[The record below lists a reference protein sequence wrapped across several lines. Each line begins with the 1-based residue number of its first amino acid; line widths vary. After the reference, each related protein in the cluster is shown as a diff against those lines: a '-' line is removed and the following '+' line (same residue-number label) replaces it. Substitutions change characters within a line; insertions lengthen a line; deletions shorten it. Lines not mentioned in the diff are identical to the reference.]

1 MKLRAKIQVLFSL
14 IIIVTLVV
22 VTLYA
27 KELQYNAALKL
38 LGDNLTTSASIA
50 SNYIGQHLLDYQHT
64 ITAIGR
70 SEILSGD
77 ASVEEKTEY
86 VNDYVETFGL
96 TSANILDKNGV
107 SIIDGTD
114 FSDREYVKKS
124 LSGESNLSE
133 LTLSR
138 YTNTY
143 GFSIS
148 APIVDKT
155 NVIVGVVYFRMDMNY
170 IQNILESFHA
180 TDESYSYIIDEN
192 GMVIAHPD
200 KEVIQTL
207 NLHEQKNGLELI
219 ADELAQKAIGTGDYQ
234 YNNHS
239 IKCGYSPIANAN
251 GWSLVIATSTE
262 SIMNEAVA
270 TSNAIIK
277 IALLACVIGLIIV
290 ALFAEYISKPVVR
303 IKDNLVQIAEGNFA
317 VEIENVHRKDEIGI
331 LQNATVSLIDTLSK
345 IIGQTNK
352 VLERMAAYDLTAQDM
367 ANYPGAFNTLSA
379 SVNRIKR
386 ILNNLIVE
394 VQNSVSNV
402 DAGAQQ
408 LSMAAEALSK
418 GTLAQAT
425 SIQYLVNNL
434 DDIAQRT
441 IGNFEDEEIVNEK
454 LNILDQQIK
463 NGNHQMSI
471 LLDVVQE
478 IENMSADI
486 NKIVATID
494 SIAFQTN
501 ILSLNA
507 SVEASRAGDMGL
519 GFAVVAE
526 EIRVLAQKCGE
537 SSKKT
542 EELINRCLSSIG
554 RAKDY
559 ADNTMES
566 LSVIVSGSE
575 EIAKA
580 FDNIAETTKE
590 QVNKTNQIRNEV
602 NTISDV
608 VQSNTATA
616 EETSASS
623 EALAEQAYALKE
635 IIHKFKI

>member
-50 SNYIGQHLLDYQHT
+50 SNYIGQHLQDYQHT

-155 NVIVGVVYFRMDMNY
+155 NAIVGVVYFRMDMNY

-192 GMVIAHPD
+192 GVVIAHPD

-219 ADELAQKAIGTGDYQ
+219 AEQLAKKEIGTGDYQ

-239 IKCGYSPIANAN
+239 VKCGYSPIVNTN

-303 IKDNLVQIAEGNFA
+303 IKDNLVQVAEGNFA
-317 VEIENVHRKDEIGI
+317 VEIESVHRKDEIGI

-379 SVNRIKR
+379 SVNRIKK

-425 SIQYLVNNL
+425 SIQYLVTNL

-441 IGNFEDEEIVNEK
+441 TGNFEDEEIVNEK

-519 GFAVVAE
+519 GFAVVAD

-554 RAKDY
+554 KAKDY